1 MFNFTFQGSSTSSR
15 NIFIQSQTL
24 DARESELGTWVFSYV
39 IQFPCIST
47 TLYNSPHPV
56 SWGPFPVCLET
67 KKISW
72 FSVFIDPFFFSI
84 SLFVLFLWFS
94 LNDDG
99 LCIFTSCILY
109 FSACELFLHNFTC
122 IHVSSYHPMTNMHCF
137 FLVLAKMECF
147 ALLCFII
154 CTCTH
159 LTLCCKDK
167 KNSTFSVISPLYF
180 LSKYIFSI
188 WLNNYPSILP
198 TKTLISSGKSLCF
211 TW

>member
-1 MFNFTFQGSSTSSR
+1 MLFNSLA
-15 NIFIQSQTL
+15 SQQLCT
-24 DARESELGTWVFSYV
+24 THH
-39 IQFPCIST
+39 
-47 TLYNSPHPV
+47 TLYPEA
-56 SWGPFPVCLET
+56 PFLCVWRPKNLLIFCLYWP
-67 KKISW
+67 I
-72 FSVFIDPFFFSI
+72 FFSI
-84 SLFVLFLWFS
+84 SSFVLFLWFS

-109 FSACELFLHNFTC
+109 FSACELFLHNFTY
-122 IHVSSYHPMTNMHCF
+122 IHVSSCHPMTNMHCF
-137 FLVLAKMECF
+137 FLVLAKIECF

-154 CTCTH
+154 CTRTH
-159 LTLCCKDK
+159 LTLCRKDK
-167 KNSTFSVISPLYF
+167 ENSTFSVISPLYF